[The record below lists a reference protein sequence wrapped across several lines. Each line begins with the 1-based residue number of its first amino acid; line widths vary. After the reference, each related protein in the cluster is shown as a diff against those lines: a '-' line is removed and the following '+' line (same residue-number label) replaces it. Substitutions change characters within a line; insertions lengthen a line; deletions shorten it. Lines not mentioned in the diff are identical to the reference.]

1 MKEVDKMLTNKHT
14 KNPFKVSYLDVLA
27 LTYKECDVFPL
38 PLKEELYDSKFTL
51 IDKKIDEFVSDCTKV
66 PDEKT
71 GFQYRY
77 ETDQKT
83 ERDLKEF
90 LTNNKDF
97 VFKYISSQ
105 QTFVGSHI
113 YQLYL
118 QYVPHILTDP
128 ERSLFLDAYINMC
141 IDLKAPSQE
150 NLAEKRQI
158 LENTLRIN
166 HGL

>member
-1 MKEVDKMLTNKHT
+1 MKEVDKMLTNKQT

-38 PLKEELYDSKFTL
+38 PLKEELYDSKFIL
-51 IDKKIDEFVSDCTKV
+51 IDKKVDEFVRNCTKV
-66 PDEKT
+66 LDKKT

-77 ETDQKT
+77 RTLPKT

-90 LTNNKDF
+90 LTDNKDF
-97 VFKYISSQ
+97 VYKYISSR

-118 QYVPHILTDP
+118 QYVPYILTDP
-128 ERSLFLDAYINMC
+128 EKSLFLDAYLNMY